1 MVNHNHI
8 TKKNWLQHKPVQHWY
23 QSQGTENGMKP
34 IHKHDQGGVNRGYL
48 LRETPQRLLSWNNR
62 KKSLSP
68 GCKEML
74 LEKMKEIEAFNAS
87 RVSAKARN
95 QGKGSASTQKEK
107 RARCY
112 ICKIRGHV
120 FWKCPNKK
128 KKIMNGKAQGE
139 SVTEDGLKD
148 VVNEHNKFL
157 DKYFESIEPKDEGS
171 LVKGLEEL
179 EWDRKDVHDY
189 VDEEYISWN
198 GSLYSLKVEASHK
211 AKDLRMMASEKAL
224 EKHRILKENL
234 VWSQFGRQLE
244 KGGGRKKCTDSNDLE
259 CHLFLKG
266 QRSSP
271 KGIWH

>member
-1 MVNHNHI
+1 MKN
-8 TKKNWLQHKPVQHWY
+8 NWLQNKPVQHWY
-23 QSQGTENGMKP
+23 QIQGIENGMKP

-48 LRETPQRLLSWNNR
+48 LRETPQRLLSWNDR

-87 RVSAKARN
+87 RVSAKAKN

-107 RARCY
+107 RADNYNTRKSGEKTCQY
-112 ICKIRGHV
+112 SEREDGKMLHMQYSGHRV
-120 FWKCPNKK
+120 CVKRPNKK
-128 KKIMNGKAQGE
+128 KENYEIGKHKR
-139 SVTEDGLKD
+139 SF

-198 GSLYSLKVEASHK
+198 GSLYSTKKFQFQDSYFY
-211 AKDLRMMASEKAL
+211 DLR
-224 EKHRILKENL
+224 I
-234 VWSQFGRQLE
+234 RQHSV
-244 KGGGRKKCTDSNDLE
+244 TT
-259 CHLFLKG
+259 
-266 QRSSP
+266 
-271 KGIWH
+271 W

>member
-1 MVNHNHI
+1 MVRSKHVMKH
-8 TKKNWLQHKPVQHWY
+8 NWLEYKPVQHWY
-23 QSQGTENGMKP
+23 QRQGTENGMKP
-34 IHKHDQGGVNRGYL
+34 IHKHDQGGVSRGYL

-87 RVSAKARN
+87 RVFAKARNQGKGSVESLSRSAGTIGDESSLSDISVLAAIYRDISAAKADIYNTRN

-139 SVTEDGLKD
+139 SF

-198 GSLYSLKVEASHK
+198 GSLYSLK
-211 AKDLRMMASEKAL
+211 
-224 EKHRILKENL
+224 
-234 VWSQFGRQLE
+234 
-244 KGGGRKKCTDSNDLE
+244 
-259 CHLFLKG
+259 
-266 QRSSP
+266 
-271 KGIWH
+271 